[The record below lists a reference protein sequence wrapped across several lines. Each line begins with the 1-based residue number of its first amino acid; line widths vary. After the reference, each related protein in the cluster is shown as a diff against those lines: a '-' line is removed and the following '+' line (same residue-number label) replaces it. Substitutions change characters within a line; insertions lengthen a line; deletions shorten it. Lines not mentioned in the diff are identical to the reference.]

1 MKFTGCFTLLLLAA
15 ACGSGGG
22 VGDAGFE
29 PPHLLWSADPQ
40 SLDNP
45 FPDARGLTATGLTLR
60 PDFYRPF
67 VLPKAITGK
76 SKAFFK
82 GYADAAATQ
91 VHGVGN
97 FGPTLLRPS
106 EAVDPASL
114 LGTIARLRKTAAGY
128 EILEAALAIEHAT
141 QMLEGSGKTLDLPD
155 GGKAAFPEF
164 FLARCGVPLPEN
176 EEGLLV
182 VKKGLKTLAGVPF
195 GRGRAWDAAKPEL
208 GAIAAALGIDANDI
222 LLTLPQKAGPVGQAF
237 SSLAAWVDANPAAI
251 TVPPKAFVT
260 TGASQRPVGV
270 WRSSE
275 PDWTTIKAGW
285 LELASYGRPSTEVG
299 TMIVGEIAARD
310 LRQAEVWPPAWVAD
324 PSKAPVAKLPFVLTL
339 PAGPKPLGGW
349 PTVIGAH
356 GINGRNIPVN
366 GETSAYCLRL
376 AQLLA
381 AKGIACL
388 GIDAPSHGLRGS
400 AFDFFEVEKLPV
412 MRDHFREMNFD
423 LMQVSRAFAG
433 ADVDGDGDADVAPRL
448 GYLGNSLGGIMG
460 GGFVPYAGHIDYA
473 VLNVPGGG
481 LSNIL
486 VSPEIHD
493 LIGLLI
499 AAKTGG
505 DFGTLEYQ
513 SGFMIFRATAQL
525 FLEPADPVNLA
536 AALPKTRAVLVQE
549 GLGDRTIP
557 NLTTENLAAAMK
569 LDVPDAGIVGTAPLQ
584 VKSVTDLSKFLSPE
598 QLQTQKAHDMFEHLA
613 PVRAQAVKFLETKGA
628 QFQLP

>member
-1 MKFTGCFTLLLLAA
+1 MKFTGCFTVILLAA
-15 ACGSGGG
+15 ACGSGG
-22 VGDAGFE
+22 VVSE
-29 PPHLLWSADPQ
+29 PPHILWSADPL

-45 FPDARGLTATGLTLR
+45 FPDARGLTATGLALR

-67 VLPKAITGK
+67 VLQKAITGK
-76 SKAFFK
+76 AKAFFQ
-82 GYADAAATQ
+82 GYADAAATE

-106 EAVDPASL
+106 EPVDPSSL
-114 LGTIARLRKTAAGY
+114 AGTVSRVRKTATGY
-128 EILEAALAIEHAT
+128 EVLEAALTVEHAT
-141 QMLEGSGKTLDLPD
+141 WMLEGTGLSLDLPD
-155 GGKAAFPEF
+155 GGRAAFPEF

-182 VKKGLKTLAGVPF
+182 VKKGLKTAAGVPF
-195 GRGRAWDAAKPEL
+195 GRGRAWDAAKPAL
-208 GAIAAALGIDANDI
+208 APIAAALGIDANDI
-222 LLTLPQKAGPVGQAF
+222 LLTLPQKAGPVGQVF
-237 SSLAAWVDANPAAI
+237 SSLATWADAHPAVI
-251 TVPPKAFVT
+251 TVPPKLD
-260 TGASQRPVGV
+260 GPRPVGV

-275 PDWTTIKAGW
+275 PDWPTMKVGW
-285 LELASYGRPSTEVG
+285 LELASYGRPSTDVG
-299 TMIVGEIAARD
+299 MVVVGELAARD
-310 LRQAEVWPPAWVAD
+310 LRKEEVWPSERVAD
-324 PSKAPVAKLPFVLTL
+324 PSLAPVVPLSFVLTL
-339 PAGPKPLGGW
+339 PAGTKPLGGW

-356 GINGRNIPVN
+356 GINGRNIPVK
-366 GETSAYCLRL
+366 GEANAYCMRM

-381 AKGIACL
+381 AKGIGCL
-388 GIDAPSHGLRGS
+388 GIDAPSHGVRGA

-412 MRDHFREMNFD
+412 MRDHFREMTFD
-423 LMQVSRAFAG
+423 LMQLSRAFAG
-433 ADVDGDGDADVAPRL
+433 ADVDGDGEADVAARL

-460 GGFVPYAGHIDYA
+460 AGFVPYAGHVDYA

-525 FLEPADPVNLA
+525 FLESADPVNLA
-536 AALPKTRAVLVQE
+536 AALPKTRAVLVQQ

-569 LDVPDAGIVGTAPLQ
+569 LAVPDAGLAGTEPLQ
-584 VKSVTDLSKFLSPE
+584 VKSVTDLSKFLTPT
-598 QLQTQKAHDMFEHLA
+598 QLETKKAHDMFEHLA
-613 PVRAQAVKFLETKGA
+613 PVRAQALKFLETKGRE
-628 QFQLP
+628 FQLP